1 MTKHLPKLSLLKYA
15 YFFSKNR
22 TKAKKVNC
30 YYMGKMNE
38 QDFQK
43 YSAISNEM
51 MATKKQA

>member
-1 MTKHLPKLSLLKYA
+1 MTKHLPKLSLIRYA
-15 YFFSKNR
+15 YLTYRQRSNI
-22 TKAKKVNC
+22 KKVAVI
-30 YYMGKMNE
+30 GGGRMNE